1 MAETGIS
8 YQEEINELRSILAN
22 ALDVDEETLS
32 EDSDFSSLGGNSLM
46 ALEILVTLEKRYQIK
61 ISEEELAQM
70 TSLQNVYGLIKAKQ
84 SKI

>member
-70 TSLQNVYGLIKAKQ
+70 TSLQNVYRLIKAKQ
-84 SKI
+84 NLR